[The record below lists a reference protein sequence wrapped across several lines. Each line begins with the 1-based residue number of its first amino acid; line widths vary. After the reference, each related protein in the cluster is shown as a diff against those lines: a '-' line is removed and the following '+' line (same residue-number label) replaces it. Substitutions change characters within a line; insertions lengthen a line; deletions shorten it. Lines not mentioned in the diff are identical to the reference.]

1 MNKRK
6 SYFLIAILLIAVTT
20 GFVSCKGGGAKGAA
34 AAAGAK
40 IIHEAVESFE
50 EDEPGVSGS
59 NVSFKGSAQGSCNI
73 PSHGC
78 KGFVNNGDNYCLSC
92 GYPNVKCHKVYH

>member
-59 NVSFKGSAQGSCNI
+59 NVSFKGNQTGYTGN
-73 PSHGC
+73 C
-78 KGFVNNGDNYCLSC
+78 KLCDCPGGERTATGKCSIC
-92 GYPNVKCHKVYH
+92 GHPRRNHRWHN